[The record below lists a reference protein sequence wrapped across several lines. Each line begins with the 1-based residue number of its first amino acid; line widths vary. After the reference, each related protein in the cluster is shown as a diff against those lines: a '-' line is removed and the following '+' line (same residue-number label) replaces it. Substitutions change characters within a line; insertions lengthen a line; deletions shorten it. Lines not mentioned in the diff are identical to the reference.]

1 MALSINPL
9 DRSFVQDPYPVYQR
23 LREEAPVYWHE
34 LTGYWWLTRYEDVWN
49 ALRDPRFSSARTDVL
64 LRGIPSSDVETPR
77 FLRSLLEQRLLF
89 TDGTQHARLR
99 SLLNHAFT
107 PRQMER
113 MRPIVRATIREQLA
127 PLQGRNQVE
136 VISEL
141 ADPLPSRMI
150 CRIIGLPADRFDDFK
165 KWTNDIY
172 AFFGLAQGGLGDR
185 ARAAAIAGRAAV
197 HFLQQLIDERRRSPA
212 DDLLSALIQAE
223 EAGEKLTAHE
233 IIFNI
238 IGLLNAGHETTTNL
252 LGNGLYLL
260 LKHPDV
266 LRAVRHDQ
274 NLLTAAI
281 EESSRLESAVQM
293 PGRILTEPVT
303 LHGTE
308 LPAGA
313 NVLLLLGS
321 ANRDPRA
328 FPDPDTLNLE
338 RQGSRPVTFGYGPH
352 FCIGAALARMIAEE
366 FFVSILTEWKTIE
379 LASPIEWRPYP
390 VFRGLSSLIVRV
402 DPSDKDP
409 MAILKLPLDE
419 LSRRIDAELQTPPS
433 M

>member
-1 MALSINPL
+1 MVISINPL

-23 LREEAPVYWHE
+23 LREQAPVYWHE
-34 LTGYWWLTRYEDVWN
+34 MTGYWWLTRYEDVWN

-64 LRGIPSSDVETPR
+64 LRGISSSDVESTK
-77 FLRSLLEQRLLF
+77 FLRSLLEPRLLF
-89 TDGTQHARLR
+89 TDGSQHGRLR

-127 PLQGRNQVE
+127 TLQGRNHIE

-165 KWTNDIY
+165 EWTNDIY
-172 AFFGLAQGGLGDR
+172 SFFGLAQGDLGDR
-185 ARAAAIAGRAAV
+185 ARAAAIAGRAAAR
-197 HFLQQLIDERRRSPA
+197 FLQQLIDERRRSPA

-266 LRAVRHDQ
+266 LRAVRDDQ

-281 EESSRLESAVQM
+281 EETSRLESAVQM

-303 LHGTE
+303 LHGIE
-308 LPAGA
+308 LPARA

-328 FPDPDTLNLE
+328 FPDPDTLSLE

-366 FFVSILTEWKTIE
+366 FFVSILTEWKSIRI
-379 LASPIEWRPYP
+379 ADSVEWKPYP
-390 VFRGLSSLIVRV
+390 VFRGLSTLTVSVEV
-402 DPSDKDP
+402 SDEDPLTV
-409 MAILKLPLDE
+409 LKLPLDE
-419 LSRRIDAELQTPPS
+419 MSRRIDEELQTPPS
-433 M
+433 L